1 MKALFVGGRFNGQT
15 MTTKEIFATC
25 WNGKFTPNWSEAR
38 AHGAIVP
45 RAELD
50 NQPMVD
56 GYLCP
61 MWDGGMLRYETAEAY
76 DILSR

>member
-1 MKALFVGGRFNGQT
+1 MNRETGELLT
-15 MTTKEIFATC
+15 
-25 WNGKFTPNWSEAR
+25 
-38 AHGAIVP
+38 

-56 GYLCP
+56 GYLRP
-61 MWDGGMLRYETAEAY
+61 MWDGGMLRYESAEAY